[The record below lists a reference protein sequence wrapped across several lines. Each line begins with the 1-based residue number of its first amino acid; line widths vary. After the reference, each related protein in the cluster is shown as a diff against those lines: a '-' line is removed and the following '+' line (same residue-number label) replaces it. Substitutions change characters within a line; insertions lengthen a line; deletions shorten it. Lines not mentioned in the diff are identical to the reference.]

1 MIRAIIF
8 DCFGVLTTDAWLPF
22 KQQHFG
28 DNQSRLQQATDINKL
43 ADGGH
48 ITYDEFLSQIADLA
62 DMPTA
67 EVRQRVANNVPNTD
81 LFEYAHQLKKKYKI
95 GLLSN
100 ASADWLTELFTPKQV
115 AVFDVTALSYETRTT
130 KPMPQAYEIIA
141 DRLEVAVGECVFIDD
156 QERFVTGAREAGM
169 QAIWYKDN
177 EQLKRELEV
186 LLADSEN

>member
-28 DNQSRLQQATDINKL
+28 DDLMLFQQATDINKQ
-43 ADGGH
+43 ADGGS
-48 ITYDEFLSQIADLA
+48 ITYDDFLSQIGELA
-62 DMPTA
+62 SVPTT
-67 EVRQRVANNVPNTD
+67 EVRRAVSNNLPNKE
-81 LFEYAHQLKKKYKI
+81 LFDYVSQLKKKYKI

-100 ASADWLTELFTPKQV
+100 ASADWLPELFTAEQIGL
-115 AVFDVTALSYETRTT
+115 FDATALSYETRAT
-130 KPMPQAYEIIA
+130 KPMPQAYEIVA
-141 DRLEVAVGECVFIDD
+141 DRLGVPIGDCVFIDD

-177 EQLKRELEV
+177 EQLLAELSA
-186 LLADSEN
+186 LLADTED